1 MAASILVLASDPAS
15 RDQLRWVAEEF
26 GRVVTTSKPAMAIY
40 LAAVHEPRVAIVD
53 FDAVPPGGRSGLVST
68 LRDRFRSAIV
78 GVASPATVDDVA
90 VLGLAATVEKPVSGG
105 TLISAVG
112 RILDGRV
119 GESADA
125 RDTPDGAT

>member
-1 MAASILVLASDPAS
+1 MPVSILVLASDPDS
-15 RDQLRWVAEEF
+15 RNTLRRIGEEF
-26 GRVVTTSKPAMAIY
+26 GRVVTTSKPALAIY

-68 LRDRFRSAIV
+68 LRDRFRSAVIGV
-78 GVASPATVDDVA
+78 GAPTTVEDVA
-90 VLGLAATVEKPVSGG
+90 ALGLAAIVEKPVSGG
-105 TLISAVG
+105 RLISAVG
-112 RILDGRV
+112 QILDGRV